1 MAHRTSLVLPR
12 WEDVA
17 VSIEEKIEAA
27 LRERLG
33 HPMSVA
39 ELAAVIPGG
48 THTEIWTACT
58 GLREWGRL
66 GRNGANTPSSPYR
79 FYLKK
84 HGDI

>member
-1 MAHRTSLVLPR
+1 VG
-12 WEDVA
+12 DVA

-33 HPMSVA
+33 HPMSVV
-39 ELAAVIPGG
+39 ELVAVIPGS
-48 THTEIWTACT
+48 TITEIWAACT
-58 GLREWGRL
+58 RLRDQGRL
-66 GRNGANTPSSPYR
+66 GRNGADTPSSPYR